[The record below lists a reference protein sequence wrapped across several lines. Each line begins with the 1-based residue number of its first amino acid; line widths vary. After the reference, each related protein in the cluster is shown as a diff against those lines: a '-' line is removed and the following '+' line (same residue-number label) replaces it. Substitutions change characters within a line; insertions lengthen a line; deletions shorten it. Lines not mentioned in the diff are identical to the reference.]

1 MTVTLYQGDCLEI
14 LKTLPAGSVDA
25 IITDL
30 PYGTT
35 ACSWDEVI
43 PFAPMWEQVK
53 RLLKPRG
60 AFVTTASQPFTSKL
74 VMSNAEWFKYALVW
88 RKSSGAGH
96 LNAKNA
102 PIKMHED
109 IAVFS
114 DGATANRSIRNMTY
128 NPQGLQVVNRTR
140 IQPPQSN
147 DVIGT
152 RPSRSRGY
160 IQEWGNYP
168 VTVLSFPNDWDTHHP
183 TQKPVALYDYLIRTY
198 TNAGDTV
205 LDFTMG
211 SGTTGVAAVKTGRNF
226 IGMEIDPT
234 YFAIAQRRIEEAQMQ
249 LPLLEINA

>member
-1 MTVTLYQGDCLEI
+1 VSQVTLYQGDCLEV
-14 LKTLPAGSVDA
+14 LKTLDASSVDA

-43 PFAPMWEQVK
+43 PFAPMWAEVK

-74 VMSNAEWFKYALVW
+74 VMSNAEWFKYDYVWDKVNLYTGALLANKMPMKRHESICVFY
-88 RKSSGAGH
+88 AGQATYNKQFRIGQPYTRH
-96 LNAKNA
+96 RANQRGVGEYATKTYKPTKTVN
-102 PIKMHED
+102 
-109 IAVFS
+109 
-114 DGATANRSIRNMTY
+114 DGLHNPCSVLEVEAGNRSEK
-128 NPQGLQVVNRTR
+128 G
-140 IQPPQSN
+140 
-147 DVIGT
+147 
-152 RPSRSRGY
+152 
-160 IQEWGNYP
+160 
-168 VTVLSFPNDWDTHHP
+168 FHP

-211 SGTTGVAAVKTGRNF
+211 SGTTGVACVKTGRNF
-226 IGMEIDPT
+226 IGIELDPG

-249 LPLLEINA
+249 IPLLEMTL